1 MIRRWYVCLEDTQ
14 VVNWLWFAA
23 FAVVVHTVTVLL
35 VPYIQYVLYEEAVRY
50 FDYIQLV

>member
-1 MIRRWYVCLEDTQ
+1 MCLEDTQ
-14 VVNWLWFAA
+14 VVNWLAGRGLL
-23 FAVVVHTVTVLL
+23 AVVVHTVTVLL